1 MELARTALEPELT
14 ALAGEAYARA
24 YKSIVKVQQLTE
36 LEEVAKYQQLP
47 DDKRAA
53 PLERNQILSKK
64 NR

>member
-53 PLERNQILSKK
+53 PLERD
-64 NR
+64 